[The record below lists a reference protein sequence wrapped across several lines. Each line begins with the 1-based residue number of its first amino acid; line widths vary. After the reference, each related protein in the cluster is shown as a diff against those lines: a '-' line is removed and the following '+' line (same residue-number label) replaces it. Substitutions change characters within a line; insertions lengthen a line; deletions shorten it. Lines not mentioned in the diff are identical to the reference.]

1 MEKQSSR
8 YDFMV
13 CIYVMEDY
21 TWKQAASFKLSS
33 NPPFTELQEKLS
45 IPQYS
50 CCTVSSPR

>member
-50 CCTVSSPR
+50 CCTVS